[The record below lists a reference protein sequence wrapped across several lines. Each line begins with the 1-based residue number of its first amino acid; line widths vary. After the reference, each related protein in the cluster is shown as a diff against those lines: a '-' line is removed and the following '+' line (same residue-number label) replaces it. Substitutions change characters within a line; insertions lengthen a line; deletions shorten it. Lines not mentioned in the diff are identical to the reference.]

1 MRIICQ
7 TSKDIVN
14 INGKETK
21 HKITL
26 FTLSQLSNNGGKRK
40 KVEPFNLKSIRKNF
54 RKLKFLLISIYFSI
68 ECSVLGPN
76 LKICRNFNFNYDW
89 LIDWVVWTL
98 LEINPRNVSE
108 ALSLFKDSV
117 IRRKSPTHSHLNAI
131 FT

>member
-68 ECSVLGPN
+68 
-76 LKICRNFNFNYDW
+76 
-89 LIDWVVWTL
+89 
-98 LEINPRNVSE
+98 
-108 ALSLFKDSV
+108 
-117 IRRKSPTHSHLNAI
+117 
-131 FT
+131 